1 MLFMVHR
8 SESDSEDIICGVD
21 SAVLIK
27 LKLLLKFYSYYV
39 VIVIILGVNRTL
51 HYICILDFKC
61 AATFRPVDGN
71 G

>member
-8 SESDSEDIICGVD
+8 SESDSEDIVCGVD

-27 LKLLLKFYSYYV
+27 LKLYSYYV
-39 VIVIILGVNRTL
+39 VIIIILGASRTL
-51 HYICILDFKC
+51 HSICILDFKC